1 MQLLWSSVL
10 GLVIQILALRLGIV
24 TRRHLAEH
32 CRDEYPGWL
41 RYILW
46 FLSEIMIIASD
57 VPEVIGTG
65 EPSQCS
71 VVMRP
76 SGKRS
81 RDVTSLA
88 TNGLLP
94 HGRLQP
100 SRSRSSRTTPFLF
113 GAVCCCVVAARC
125 SSWPSR
131 TWASH
136 T

>member
-1 MQLLWSSVL
+1 MLLWSSVL

-76 SGKRS
+76 SGK
-81 RDVTSLA
+81 
-88 TNGLLP
+88 
-94 HGRLQP
+94 
-100 SRSRSSRTTPFLF
+100 
-113 GAVCCCVVAARC
+113 
-125 SSWPSR
+125 
-131 TWASH
+131 
-136 T
+136 